1 MNEQSAWELAKQIC
15 PALTRLYVL
24 YFRIADTSDLTGP
37 QLTILGRL
45 AELGPSRISKIAKF
59 EGIRMPTASNALHQ
73 LEERG
78 MVERIRE
85 ESDRRGV
92 KVQLTEFGLSEL
104 ERVGAERTSYLAQ
117 MLATLPDDRFDDAQK
132 LGVLINE
139 LSERYTAELM
149 EQDNLK

>member
-1 MNEQSAWELAKQIC
+1 
-15 PALTRLYVL
+15 
-24 YFRIADTSDLTGP
+24 
-37 QLTILGRL
+37 
-45 AELGPSRISKIAKF
+45 
-59 EGIRMPTASNALHQ
+59 MPTASNALHQ